1 MTQAE
6 TPRKILDAATA
17 VFAWEGFKGARMQ
30 QIARKAG
37 VNQALLHYYFRSK
50 ENLYEEV
57 LARFFANIFSQL
69 FHDFQEET
77 DPEAAFT
84 RFIHAYMDL
93 LARNP
98 ELPRLMVSEIMEG
111 GAHMMRVA
119 DRIFAETGLT
129 PPRLIGPFIEKAV
142 QQNRIRP
149 VDPMQTTIS
158 VIGMCIFYFVA
169 RPLLVYVWGEPADE
183 KQFLEDRK
191 NAIVDLVLHGIAR
204 TDP

>member
-17 VFAWEGFKGARMQ
+17 IFAREGFKGARMQ
-30 QIARKAG
+30 QIAQQAG

-57 LARFFANIFSQL
+57 LARFFASIFSQL
-69 FHDFQEET
+69 FHDFQEEA
-77 DPEAAFT
+77 DPETAFT
-84 RFIHAYMDL
+84 RFIHAYIDL

-111 GAHMMRVA
+111 GTHMMRVA

-183 KQFLEDRK
+183 EKFIADRK
-191 NAIVDLVLHGIAR
+191 NAIVDLILHGIAR
-204 TDP
+204 TEP